1 MRGNDVFEL
10 VLSREGI
17 EVRRPERPVRVM
29 SWHRIS
35 EWEIEECEGHLL
47 LTLRGQGAATPLVIP
62 DWSLSFDD
70 LEVLLRDVTSDFATN
85 EPDGSVPVVEDGNH
99 DRAAA
104 VTAAAASAALDSSA
118 PAPAPAPASAPVET
132 EAPATAPSQAPA
144 DAEVDAEAATEEA
157 AEEEQEAAPVTVVPD
172 PTLAWDQSAPAVEAA
187 VAPKRAETRQG
198 AGRNAR
204 RRQPSWRVPVTVVLL
219 GVLATAVILVLLQ
232 SAGVIDW
239 NVLGPVA

>member
-29 SWHRIS
+29 SWQRVS

-70 LEVLLRDVTSDFATN
+70 LEVLLRDVTSDFTTN
-85 EPDGSVPVVEDGNH
+85 EPDGAAPVVVEDENDDGV
-99 DRAAA
+99 AAPVA
-104 VTAAAASAALDSSA
+104 AAAASPGLASSA
-118 PAPAPAPASAPVET
+118 AGPAPAPAEVET
-132 EAPATAPSQAPA
+132 EAPAATPAPTPAPA
-144 DAEVDAEAATEEA
+144 DAETDAEEA
-157 AEEEQEAAPVTVVPD
+157 AEKQEAAPATVVPD
-172 PTLAWDQSAPAVEAA
+172 PTLAWDHAVPAAEAT
-187 VAPKRAETRQG
+187 VAPTRTE
-198 AGRNAR
+198 GRQRAR
-204 RRQPSWRVPVTVVLL
+204 RGARRQQPSWRVPVTVALL

-239 NVLGPVA
+239 SFLGPVA